1 MTRFFAAAPSIVFTL
16 LVAIAVPT
24 HHSYAADESV
34 IEAVSDYLMFQEYQS
49 GIILPQQIDEAIFHD
64 VLFVDV
70 RDEDSFR
77 DATIPGALHIE
88 WREIMERRDEIAD
101 APKVVL
107 FCNTGALSAQATF
120 AMRLAGYDHVVV
132 LQGGFDSWQKNA
144 GYHP

>member
-1 MTRFFAAAPSIVFTL
+1 MTRNFATTTSIFLTI
-16 LVAIAVPT
+16 IAVMFGPT
-24 HHSYAADESV
+24 PHSYAEDDSL

-70 RDEDSFR
+70 RDEDSFH
-77 DATIPGALHIE
+77 DATIPGAIHIE
-88 WREIMERRDEIAD
+88 WREIMERRDKIAD
-101 APKVVL
+101 APKVIL
-107 FCNTGALSAQATF
+107 FCNTGAISAQATF

-132 LQGGFDSWQKNA
+132 LQGGFDNWQKNA

>member
-1 MTRFFAAAPSIVFTL
+1 MTRFFAATASIVSTL
-16 LVAIAVPT
+16 MIAIAVPT
-24 HHSYAADESV
+24 HHSYAADETV

-70 RDEDSFR
+70 RDEASFR

-120 AMRLAGYDHVVV
+120 AMRLVGYDHVVV

-144 GYHP
+144 GYYP

>member
-1 MTRFFAAAPSIVFTL
+1 MTRFFAAATSIVFTL
-16 LVAIAVPT
+16 MVAIFVPT
-24 HHSYAADESV
+24 HHSYAADETV
-34 IEAVSDYLMFQEYQS
+34 IEALSDYLMFQEYQS

-70 RDEDSFR
+70 RDEASFR

-120 AMRLAGYDHVVV
+120 AMRLVGYDHVVV

-144 GYHP
+144 GYYP